1 MSWNFI
7 LLKFLPLFDSYYI
20 KVFFTSGSSLKLT
33 RQFLKFNKFESGIFL
48 KERIYLAQKNY
59 FKMNLR
65 GSSLL
70 PITSTA

>member
-1 MSWNFI
+1 
-7 LLKFLPLFDSYYI
+7 
-20 KVFFTSGSSLKLT
+20 LT